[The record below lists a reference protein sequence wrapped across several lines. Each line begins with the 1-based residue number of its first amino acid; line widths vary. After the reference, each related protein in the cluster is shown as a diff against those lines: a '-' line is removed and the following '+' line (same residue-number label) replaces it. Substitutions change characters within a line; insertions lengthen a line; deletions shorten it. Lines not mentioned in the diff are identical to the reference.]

1 MYGRWQ
7 RLNFAPAPNALQMT
21 ISRYHRRMKLP
32 AMLFFLTL
40 SLVPPVAVM
49 ASPVDAAGVAT
60 PVATDIGVDA
70 GSVTTAPN
78 AVADRTGSVLMQA
91 LSLIGVNYRFGGSS
105 IEHGFDCS
113 GFVRYVFT
121 EAVALELPRSSTAM
135 ARLGKAVDRDQL
147 EPGDLLFYNT
157 MRRRASHVAIYLGDG
172 RFVHAPSKG
181 KQVEIVEMSDS
192 YWKKRF
198 NGARRLLHLD
208 D

>member
-1 MYGRWQ
+1 
-7 RLNFAPAPNALQMT
+7 
-21 ISRYHRRMKLP
+21 MKLP
-32 AMLFFLTL
+32 ATLFFLAL
-40 SLVPPVAVM
+40 LPPVVSM
-49 ASPVDAAGVAT
+49 ASPGDAAETAPSSITGQ
-60 PVATDIGVDA
+60 DA
-70 GSVTTAPN
+70 GSA
-78 AVADRTGSVLMQA
+78 AVQQDSMIDRTGSVLMQA

-121 EAVALELPRSSTAM
+121 EAVALELPRSSYAM

-147 EPGDLLFYNT
+147 APGDLLFYNT

-181 KQVEIVEMSDS
+181 KQVEIVDMSDS

-198 NGARRLLHLD
+198 NGARRLLHIND
-208 D
+208 

>member
-1 MYGRWQ
+1 
-7 RLNFAPAPNALQMT
+7 
-21 ISRYHRRMKLP
+21 MKRH
-32 AMLFFLTL
+32 ATLFFLAL
-40 SLVPPVAVM
+40 SLLHPVAALGSPIDAAEVMPPVAIDTV
-49 ASPVDAAGVAT
+49 T
-60 PVATDIGVDA
+60 DA
-70 GSVTTAPN
+70 GSATTGPN

-91 LSLIGVNYRFGGSS
+91 LSLIGANYRFGGSS

-121 EAVALELPRSSTAM
+121 EAVSLELPRSSYAM

-147 EPGDLLFYNT
+147 APGDLLFYNT

-181 KQVEIVEMSDS
+181 KQVEIVEMSDA

-198 NGARRLLHLD
+198 NGARRLLHLGD
-208 D
+208 

>member
-1 MYGRWQ
+1 MK
-7 RLNFAPAPNALQMT
+7 
-21 ISRYHRRMKLP
+21 RR
-32 AMLFFLTL
+32 ATLFFLVL
-40 SLVPPVAVM
+40 SLLHPVAALASPIDAAEVMPPVAIDTV
-49 ASPVDAAGVAT
+49 T
-60 PVATDIGVDA
+60 DA
-70 GSVTTAPN
+70 GSATTGPN

-91 LSLIGVNYRFGGSS
+91 LSLIGANYRFGGSS

-121 EAVALELPRSSTAM
+121 EAVSLELPRSSYAM

-198 NGARRLLHLD
+198 NGARRLLHLGD
-208 D
+208 

>member
-1 MYGRWQ
+1 M
-7 RLNFAPAPNALQMT
+7 RLHAT
-21 ISRYHRRMKLP
+21 
-32 AMLFFLTL
+32 LFFLAL
-40 SLVPPVAVM
+40 SLLPPVATL
-49 ASPVDAAGVAT
+49 ASPVDTAEVMPTVAT
-60 PVATDIGVDA
+60 
-70 GSVTTAPN
+70 GSGSDTGSTMTEPN

-121 EAVALELPRSSTAM
+121 EAIALELPRSSYAM

-147 EPGDLLFYNT
+147 APGDLLFYNT

-198 NGARRLLHLD
+198 NGARRLLHLGD
-208 D
+208 